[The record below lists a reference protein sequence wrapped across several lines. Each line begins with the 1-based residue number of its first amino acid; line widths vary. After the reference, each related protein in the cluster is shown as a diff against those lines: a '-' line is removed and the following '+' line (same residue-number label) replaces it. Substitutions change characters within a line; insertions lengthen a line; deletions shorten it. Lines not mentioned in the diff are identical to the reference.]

1 MDKDEAAKLNNPDR
15 SQQYRDASPQ
25 VLRDQLNENW
35 KQLRILGTAVADR
48 DRVIGTLHKSVEERD
63 TTIGLLNGRL
73 RYSKIRVALL
83 YALVGGA
90 AAKGAEVGALALV
103 HLISKAVL
111 R

>member
-1 MDKDEAAKLNNPDR
+1 MDEPKLSANPDR
-15 SQQYRDASPQ
+15 KNQYRDASPV

-35 KQLRILGTAVADR
+35 RQLRILSTAVADR
-48 DRVIGTLHKSVEERD
+48 DRTIGALHKSVEERD

-103 HLISKAVL
+103 HAISKAVL